1 MFAMLRK
8 DVYVMGRY
16 TAVFSA
22 VWLAII
28 AVCAR
33 LPGLE
38 SASLYYL
45 MPVYAL
51 TVTLNAVSSDH
62 ECRWDRFAAM
72 TPLRPWQLV
81 LEKYLF
87 TYGTLALLG
96 GLSFLAAWAAA
107 SDENNSSTWAAIVLV
122 LLLIATSLPLVY
134 RFGRQKGGMI
144 LMIFWGLAA
153 ALLLG
158 AAHWNY
164 GLIETAF
171 GWVEEVPA
179 PALAAGT
186 TVFLLAANV
195 WSFYLSVRFYARRQR
210 GWYD

>member
-72 TPLRPWQLV
+72 TPLEPWLLV

-87 TYGTLALLG
+87 AYGVMALMTLLG
-96 GLSFLAAWAAA
+96 VAARRLATGVLDRVELWTIVVLSLLAM
-107 SDENNSSTWAAIVLV
+107 
-122 LLLIATSLPLVY
+122 ATALPVTY
-134 RFGRQKGGMI
+134 RFGRKTGGAL
-144 LMIFWGLAA
+144 LMALWGGLAA
-153 ALLLG
+153 VILGTALL
-158 AAHWNY
+158 NY
-164 GLIETAF
+164 AKIEAAF
-171 GWVEEVPA
+171 GWLEDVPA
-179 PALAAGT
+179 LSLALGLGAM
-186 TVFLLAANV
+186 VLAANAL
-195 WSFYLSVRFYARRQR
+195 SFALSVRFYTRRQR
-210 GWYD
+210 GWYE

>member
-22 VWLAII
+22 VWLAVI

-72 TPLRPWQLV
+72 TPLEPWLLV

-87 TYGTLALLG
+87 AYGVMALMTLLG
-96 GLSFLAAWAAA
+96 VAARRLATGVLDRVELWTIVVLSLLAM
-107 SDENNSSTWAAIVLV
+107 
-122 LLLIATSLPLVY
+122 ATALPVTY
-134 RFGRQKGGMI
+134 RFGRKTGGAL
-144 LMIFWGLAA
+144 LMALWGGLAA
-153 ALLLG
+153 VILGTALL
-158 AAHWNY
+158 NY
-164 GLIETAF
+164 AKIEAAF
-171 GWVEEVPA
+171 GWLEDVPA
-179 PALAAGT
+179 LSLALGLGAM
-186 TVFLLAANV
+186 VLAANAL
-195 WSFYLSVRFYARRQR
+195 SFALSVRFYTRRQR
-210 GWYD
+210 GWYE